1 MAPIEQKEIND
12 SDENSINGNRS
23 EKKRCDLSS
32 KLEFGRLDDHQ
43 KNQNEKRLKSEEKI
57 SLRKFSEKQKG
68 KTLLKNPT
76 GQRKTR
82 KRKKFVVN
90 AANEPKSWKW
100 NDEKFSSRWDSSIE
114 TNNWDVKTDQKNNF
128 SSETIGQN
136 CEENEA
142 ENFGQEKC

>member
-23 EKKRCDLSS
+23 EKKRSDLSS

-90 AANEPKSWKW
+90 AANEPKS
-100 NDEKFSSRWDSSIE
+100 
-114 TNNWDVKTDQKNNF
+114 
-128 SSETIGQN
+128 
-136 CEENEA
+136 
-142 ENFGQEKC
+142 